1 MQELRAKILSIHSN
15 RYGGVPLLVCSPGR
29 VNLIGEHTDYNDG
42 FVLPAAIDKAIVLA
56 LSRNSDNL
64 IRLSSADMKPAYYE
78 TPVLKRYKKTG
89 VHWAD
94 YIIGVVDELQKDG
107 FHTGGF
113 DCTFGGNVPIGAGLS
128 SSAALEGG
136 VAFGLSRL
144 FGLDLSLLAL
154 TKTAQRA
161 ENNFVGV
168 QCGIMD
174 QFASLHGQK
183 DRVIKLDCRSL
194 DYELYPFQWDHTRVV
209 LCDTKVRR
217 TLAGSE
223 YNIRRRQCEEGVAI
237 IKKSDPT
244 VRSLRDV
251 TFGQLESHKDKM
263 DAVVY
268 RRCRYVLEE
277 NQRVSDACTML
288 LENDLAGFGQKMYQ
302 SHYGLR
308 DDYEVSCRE
317 LDILVEAAEQIDG
330 VLGARMMGG
339 GFGGC
344 TINLVLDETLDD
356 TIRQIQKYYRD
367 KTGKE
372 PGFHIV
378 QIGQG
383 THLLTE
389 LAEDN
394 KTAVK
399 S

>member
-1 MQELRAKILSIHSN
+1 MQELQTKILSIHSN
-15 RYGGVPLLVCSPGR
+15 RYAGAPLLVRSPGR
-29 VNLIGEHTDYNDG
+29 VNLIGEHTDYNNG

-64 IRLSSADMKPAYYE
+64 IRLNSADMKPGYFE
-78 TPVLKRYKKTG
+78 SPVLKSYKKTG

-113 DCTFGGNVPIGAGLS
+113 DCTFGGDVPIGAGLS

-154 TKTAQRA
+154 TKIAQRA

-174 QFASLHGQK
+174 QFASLHGEK
-183 DRVIKLDCRSL
+183 DKVIKLDCRSL
-194 DYELYPFQWDHTRVV
+194 DYKLYPFQWDHTRVV

-237 IKKSDPT
+237 INKSDPS
-244 VRSLRDV
+244 VLSLRDV
-251 TFGQLESHKDKM
+251 TFDQLESHKDKM

-344 TINLVLDETLDD
+344 TINLVLDDTLDD
-356 TIRQIQKYYRD
+356 TIRQIQKYYHEI
-367 KTGKE
+367 TGEE

-389 LAEDN
+389 LADYT
-394 KTAVK
+394 KAAD
-399 S
+399 

>member
-1 MQELRAKILSIHSN
+1 MTKHSD
-15 RYGGVPLLVCSPGR
+15 RYAGETLLVRSPGR
-29 VNLIGEHTDYNDG
+29 VNLIGEHTDYNNG
-42 FVLPAAIDKAIVLA
+42 FVLPAAIDKAIILA
-56 LSRNSDNL
+56 LSKNSDNL
-64 IRLSSADMKPAYYE
+64 IRLNSADMEPGYFE
-78 TPVLKRYKKTG
+78 TPVLKSYKKTG

-113 DCTFGGNVPIGAGLS
+113 DCTFGGDIPIGAGLS

-136 VAFGLSRL
+136 VAFGLARL
-144 FGLDLSLLAL
+144 FDFDLSLLAL
-154 TKTAQRA
+154 TKIAQRA

-174 QFASLHGQK
+174 QFASLHGEK

-194 DYELYPFQWDHTRVV
+194 DYELYPFQWDHTRVL

-237 IKKSDPT
+237 INKSDPS

-251 TFGQLESHKDKM
+251 TFHQLESHKDKM

-277 NQRVSDACTML
+277 NQRVTDACTML

-344 TINLVLDETLDD
+344 TINLVLDNTLED
-356 TIRQIQKYYRD
+356 TIRQIQTYYHE

-383 THLLTE
+383 THLVTE
-389 LAEDN
+389 LADD
-394 KTAVK
+394 TK
-399 S
+399 SS

>member
-1 MQELRAKILSIHSN
+1 MQELQSKIQTAHS
-15 RYGGVPLLVCSPGR
+15 RRFAGKPILVCSPGR
-29 VNLIGEHTDYNDG
+29 VNLIGEHTDYNNG

-56 LSRNSDNL
+56 LSKNEDNL
-64 IRLSSADMKPAYYE
+64 IRLSSTDKKPGRFE
-78 TPVLKRYKKTG
+78 TPLHGSYKKTG

-94 YIIGVVDELQKDG
+94 YIIGVVDELQKAG
-107 FHTGGF
+107 HITGGF

-136 VAFGLSRL
+136 VAFGLSTL
-144 FGLDLSLLAL
+144 FGLNLPLLEL

-194 DYELYPFQWDHTRVV
+194 DYELYPFKWDHTRVL
-209 LCDTKVRR
+209 LCDTNVRR

-237 IKKSDPT
+237 IKKSDPS

-251 TFGQLESHKDKM
+251 TFGQLNSHKDTM

-277 NQRVSDACTML
+277 NRRVTDACTML

-317 LDILVEAAEQIDG
+317 LDILVEAAGQIDG

-389 LAEDN
+389 PADYT
-394 KTAVK
+394 KAAD
-399 S
+399 

>member
-1 MQELRAKILSIHSN
+1 MQELQSKIVTSHSN
-15 RYGGVPLLVCSPGR
+15 RYAGEPLLVCSPGR
-29 VNLIGEHTDYNDG
+29 VNLIGEHTDYNNG

-56 LSRNSDNL
+56 LSKNSDNL
-64 IRLSSADMKPAYYE
+64 IRLNSADMKPGYYE

-144 FGLDLSLLAL
+144 LGFDLSLLAL
-154 TKTAQRA
+154 TKIAQRA

-174 QFASLHGQK
+174 QFASLHGEK

-194 DYELYPFQWDHTRVV
+194 DYELFPFQWDHTRVV

-237 IKKSDPT
+237 INKSDPS

-251 TFGQLESHKDKM
+251 TFDQLESHKDKM

-317 LDILVEAAEQIDG
+317 LDILVEAAEQLNG

-344 TINLVLDETLDD
+344 TINLVLDDTLDD
-356 TIRQIQKYYRD
+356 TIRYIQQYYNG
-367 KTGKE
+367 KTGQE
-372 PGFHIV
+372 PGFHII

-383 THLLTE
+383 THLLTK
-389 LAEDN
+389 LTDYT
-394 KTAVK
+394 KAVIK